1 MNHKWQSWTIP
12 GHFHSLS
19 HCMNHG
25 DFAVVFFEPQAN
37 VGEILFFLP
46 VCSQIK
52 KGAVGTLMNL
62 EFKTRP
68 PFFKQTKPHKETWLY
83 RHGGRPQG
91 ALRPP
96 VFFGMSLNQK
106 WPKKFQK
113 VSFKPVKE
121 TQSLKITWWRGWCDG
136 VLMLRRAP
144 LNSHD
149 FNFQYL
155 LFSLSSFQ

>member
-1 MNHKWQSWTIP
+1 
-12 GHFHSLS
+12 
-19 HCMNHG
+19 
-25 DFAVVFFEPQAN
+25 
-37 VGEILFFLP
+37 
-46 VCSQIK
+46 
-52 KGAVGTLMNL
+52 MNL

-83 RHGGRPQG
+83 RHGGCPQG

-121 TQSLKITWWRGWCDG
+121 TQSLKITW
-136 VLMLRRAP
+136 
-144 LNSHD
+144 
-149 FNFQYL
+149 
-155 LFSLSSFQ
+155 

>member
-37 VGEILFFLP
+37 VGEILLFLP
-46 VCSQIK
+46 VCSQM

-91 ALRPP
+91 P
-96 VFFGMSLNQK
+96 F
-106 WPKKFQK
+106 
-113 VSFKPVKE
+113 
-121 TQSLKITWWRGWCDG
+121 
-136 VLMLRRAP
+136 AP
-144 LNSHD
+144 LSFLGCLWTKNGPKSFRELASKQWKKHE
-149 FNFQYL
+149 FWKKLVKRLMWWSINAKTGTL
-155 LFSLSSFQ
+155 RFSWFHFPISSFHWVLLSKT